1 MLGPYTQQGYF
12 FSSLFLPFPISSLA
26 CSVLLYLSVSRLA
39 VQSVLYFSAPHS
51 LSLWHRGTAG
61 RDCMCQTS
69 DRGVG
74 RAPSQ
79 PDHTLCDVR
88 DTRAGPP
95 PALDLQTPHQIFL
108 PLSHRIDSHSPP
120 SGALIRHQQHPASWT
135 NSPGRPS
142 HRPSPTTTTSQWA
155 WMMASAC
162 CPTIGSRTSGECP
175 AFFFR

>member
-1 MLGPYTQQGYF
+1 MQQGCF

-26 CSVLLYLSVSRLA
+26 CSVLLSQCFTSRCTISPL
-39 VQSVLYFSAPHS
+39 LLCPLPPH
-51 LSLWHRGTAG
+51 LWHHGTAG

-79 PDHTLCDVR
+79 PHHTLCNVR
-88 DTRAGPP
+88 DTRAGSP
-95 PALDLQTPHQIFL
+95 PALDLQTPHQTL
-108 PLSHRIDSHSPP
+108 QPLSHRIDSHRPP

-135 NSPGRPS
+135 TSPGRPS
-142 HRPSPTTTTSQWA
+142 HRPSPTSQWA

-162 CPTIGSRTSGECP
+162 CPTIGSRTSGERP
-175 AFFFR
+175 VFFFSLTSN